1 MTQRTA
7 VVVGGASGI
16 GKAVARALA
25 NEDCR
30 VIVAD
35 RNADG
40 ARSVATELGDP
51 HSAATVEVTDE
62 DSVRALFD
70 RAGVLDVVVNTA
82 GFSTLGL
89 ITELAVEDFR
99 SVIDVC
105 LTGSFIVIKH
115 AAPRLV
121 RGGALVSISSLNG
134 RQPAAAMSAYC
145 AAKAGCE

>member
-1 MTQRTA
+1 
-7 VVVGGASGI
+7 V
-16 GKAVARALA
+16 L
-25 NEDCR
+25 
-30 VIVAD
+30 
-35 RNADG
+35 
-40 ARSVATELGDP
+40 
-51 HSAATVEVTDE
+51 
-62 DSVRALFD
+62 ALFD

>member
-1 MTQRTA
+1 MTNRNA

-16 GKAVARALA
+16 GKAVAHALA
-25 NEDCR
+25 GDGCR

-40 ARSVATELGDP
+40 ARGVATELADP